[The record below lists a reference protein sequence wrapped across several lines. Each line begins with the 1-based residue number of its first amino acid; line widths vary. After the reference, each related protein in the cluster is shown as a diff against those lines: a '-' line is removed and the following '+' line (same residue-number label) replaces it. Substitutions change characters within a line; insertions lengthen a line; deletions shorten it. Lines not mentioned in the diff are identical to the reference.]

1 MSWSPCECV
10 TADVTRSEHRRTR
23 FSLAANHCSASRNQP
38 LKPAVHRALKHH
50 PPKHTPIPPWMH
62 EQKDFFLP
70 PPTPTPPLFP
80 LSINQ
85 TPKSGGGKG
94 KEEECNN
101 SAPPH
106 HCIATKRRSAARLLA
121 TTGKLKCHRKVT
133 LPPTKKDDYRQINK

>member
-10 TADVTRSEHRRTR
+10 TADVTHGEHRRTR

-38 LKPAVHRALKHH
+38 PKPAVHRALKHH
-50 PPKHTPIPPWMH
+50 PPKHSPIPPWMH
-62 EQKDFFLP
+62 EKKKKKISFSP
-70 PPTPTPPLFP
+70 PAPPRP

-106 HCIATKRRSAARLLA
+106 HCVATKRRSAARLLA
-121 TTGKLKCHRKVT
+121 TAGKLKCHRKVT
-133 LPPTKKDDYRQINK
+133 LPPTKKDDYHQINK